1 MNVTRAV
8 EIVQS
13 TDKITVTYQ
22 GAPVWIDRVNENE
35 ATAKV
40 HVEDNPT
47 DLKTVAVADLQEQG

>member
-1 MNVTRAV
+1 MNVTRAR

-22 GAPVWIDRVNENE
+22 GSPVWIDGVDENS
-35 ATAKV
+35 ATARV

-47 DLKTVAVADLQEQG
+47 DKKTVAVDELQEQ